1 MINWEPVIER
11 HVRGRCHRGEVW
23 IRLGRDLKT
32 TGIYF
37 MFHSVEKL
45 VPRIEREETLEGA
58 KQLAEDE
65 LQLMDWAD
73 ELAQKNN

>member
-1 MINWEPVIER
+1 
-11 HVRGRCHRGEVW
+11 
-23 IRLGRDLKT
+23 
-32 TGIYF
+32 
-37 MFHSVEKL
+37 MFHSVGKL